1 MTEHTLTLG
10 EEPVMLS
17 VRVAVRCVSLAV
29 FAGVFGYAGLSS
41 GTLERY
47 FGVASAGD
55 TDVERVD
62 QVERVLTYTPFG
74 FERAVVKSTKRADI
88 VLVSAATT
96 AQHEADRLHRYILEY
111 VVERNPG
118 ASKRAF
124 RNYPA
129 VVIHEATRTNIDH
142 CLALAQAQTE
152 SNFRPDAVGAAGEI
166 GLYQIMPST
175 ASIFEPALG
184 KLRKPSLRKTE
195 RDLGDLADPVVS
207 TRFAMAYMRD
217 ILTRKPAI
225 RDALTE
231 YNGGPRGR
239 QPHYYRTVMANYV
252 EILERP
258 ELACR
263 FRERQARPP
272 ALELARR

>member
-1 MTEHTLTLG
+1 
-10 EEPVMLS
+10 MLS
-17 VRVAVRCVSLAV
+17 VRVAARYVSLAM

-47 FGVASAGD
+47 LGVASAGD
-55 TDVERVD
+55 GDIERVEQAD
-62 QVERVLTYTPFG
+62 SVLTYTPFG
-74 FERAVVKSTKRADI
+74 FEHSLVVKPTKRADI
-88 VLVSAATT
+88 VLVSTVTT
-96 AQHEADRLHRYILEY
+96 PPPADTDRLHKYILAY
-111 VVERNPG
+111 VSERNPS
-118 ASKRAF
+118 ASLRAF

-129 VVIHEATRTNIDH
+129 AVIAEATRTNIDH

-152 SNFRPDAVGAAGEI
+152 SEFRPDAVGDAGEI

-184 KLRKPSLRKTE
+184 KLRKPSLRKFE

-207 TRFAMAYMRD
+207 TRFAMAYLRD
-217 ILTRKPAI
+217 ILARKPSL

-231 YNGGPRGR
+231 YNGGPKGR

-252 EILERP
+252 EIMERP
-258 ELACR
+258 ELGCR
-263 FRERQARPP
+263 FRERQPKPVEVA
-272 ALELARR
+272 ARR

>member
-1 MTEHTLTLG
+1 M
-10 EEPVMLS
+10 PS
-17 VRVAVRCVSLAV
+17 VRVAVRCVSLAI

-55 TDVERVD
+55 SDIERSTQIDSIPVFMPVGID
-62 QVERVLTYTPFG
+62 RALT
-74 FERAVVKSTKRADI
+74 VKPTKRADI
-88 VLVSAATT
+88 VIVSPREPET
-96 AQHEADRLHRYILEY
+96 DRLHKNILAY
-111 VVERNPG
+111 VTERNPS
-118 ASKRAF
+118 ASRRAF
-124 RNYPA
+124 RNYPG
-129 VVIHEATRTNIDH
+129 VLIDEATRTNIDH

-152 SNFRPDAVGAAGEI
+152 SDFRPDAVGAAGEI

-175 ASIFEPALG
+175 AGIFEPALG
-184 KLRKPSLRKTE
+184 RLRKPSIRKYE
-195 RDLGDLADPVVS
+195 RDLGDLADPVIS
-207 TRFAMAYMRD
+207 TRFAMAYLRD
-217 ILTRKPAI
+217 ILARKPAM

-239 QPHYYRTVMANYV
+239 QPHYYRTVMATYV

-258 ELACR
+258 ELGCR
-263 FRERQARPP
+263 FREREAKPR

>member
-1 MTEHTLTLG
+1 M
-10 EEPVMLS
+10 PS
-17 VRVAVRCVSLAV
+17 VRVAVRCVSLAI

-47 FGVASAGD
+47 FGIASAGD
-55 TDVERVD
+55 SDIERVEPVD
-62 QVERVLTYTPFG
+62 TVLTSNPFG
-74 FERAVVKSTKRADI
+74 FERGLIVRPTKRADI
-88 VLVSAATT
+88 VIVSVP
-96 AQHEADRLHRYILEY
+96 EREPDRLHKNILAY
-111 VVERNPG
+111 VTERNPN
-118 ASKRAF
+118 ASMRAF

-129 VVIHEATRTNIDH
+129 VVIDEARRSNIDH

-152 SNFRPDAVGAAGEI
+152 SDFRPDAVGAAGEI

-175 ASIFEPALG
+175 AGIFEPALG
-184 KLRKPSLRKTE
+184 KLRKPSLRKYE
-195 RDLGDLADPVVS
+195 RDLGDLADPVIS

-217 ILTRKPAI
+217 ILVRKPAI

-252 EILERP
+252 EILERT
-258 ELACR
+258 ELGCQ

-272 ALELARR
+272 VVELARR

>member
-1 MTEHTLTLG
+1 M
-10 EEPVMLS
+10 PS
-17 VRVAVRCVSLAV
+17 VRVAVRCVSLAI

-55 TDVERVD
+55 SDIERFAQVD
-62 QVERVLTYTPFG
+62 TVLTYTPFG
-74 FERAVVKSTKRADI
+74 FERALVVKPTKRADI
-88 VLVSAATT
+88 VIVSAPEPETN
-96 AQHEADRLHRYILEY
+96 RLHKNILAY
-111 VVERNPG
+111 VSERNPN
-118 ASKRAF
+118 ASMRAF

-129 VVIHEATRTNIDH
+129 VVIDEATRTNIDH

-152 SNFRPDAVGAAGEI
+152 SDFRPDAVGAAGEI

-175 ASIFEPALG
+175 AGIFEPALG
-184 KLRKPSLRKTE
+184 KLRKPSIRKYE
-195 RDLGDLADPVVS
+195 RDLGDLADPVIS

-217 ILTRKPAI
+217 ILTRKPTL

-258 ELACR
+258 ELGCR
-263 FRERQARPP
+263 FRERTKPV
-272 ALELARR
+272 LELARR